1 MPPMDAP
8 VIVTGAAG
16 FIGMHLCRR
25 LLADGRRVV
34 GIDNL
39 NDYYD
44 PRLKRARLATLGR
57 SEGFAF
63 HEADVSDRAAID
75 ALFDRQ
81 QPQQVVHLAAQAG
94 VRYALTN
101 PMAYSDSNLTGMTVV
116 LEACRRLAVRH
127 LVFASSSSVYGANR
141 KIPFAER
148 DPVDHPVSLYAATK
162 RANELMA
169 HSYAHLFALPV
180 TGLRFFTVYGP
191 WGRPDMAIW
200 KFTDALLRG
209 RPIDVYAGGVLERD
223 FTFVEDAAHAT
234 VRLMRTPP
242 ARTAS
247 DDPRRWEADGPDT
260 SWAPFEVVNVGRSD
274 PVSVNEL
281 LALLEART
289 GARAQRR
296 ELGMQPGDVERT
308 FADTTKLQARVGL
321 QPAVPLADG
330 LGRFVDWFRGYHG
343 I

>member
-1 MPPMDAP
+1 MSAP

-44 PRLKRARLATLGR
+44 PRLKRARLAALAGF
-57 SEGFAF
+57 EGFAF
-63 HEADVSDRAAID
+63 HEADIADRTAID
-75 ALFDRQ
+75 ALFDTHR
-81 QPQQVVHLAAQAG
+81 PQQVVHLAAQAG

-101 PMAYSDSNLTGMTVV
+101 PMASSDSILAGMAVM
-116 LEACRRLAVRH
+116 LEACRRLEVRH
-127 LVFASSSSVYGANR
+127 FVFASSSSVYGANR
-141 KIPFAER
+141 RLPFSER

-180 TGLRFFTVYGP
+180 TGLRYFTVYGP

-209 RPIDVYAGGVLERD
+209 RPIDVYGGGLLSRD
-223 FTFVEDAAHAT
+223 FTYVDDTVEAT
-234 VRLMRTPP
+234 VRLLGVPRAPSSSANP
-242 ARTAS
+242 ADWNA
-247 DDPRRWEADGPDT
+247 EGPDT
-260 SWAPFEVVNVGRSD
+260 SWAPFEVVNLGRSD

-281 LALLEART
+281 IARLEAIT
-289 GARAQRR
+289 GQRARRN
-296 ELGMQPGDVERT
+296 EMGMQPGDVERT
-308 FADTTKLQARVGL
+308 FSSTDKLVRMTGFAPKVGL
-321 QPAVPLADG
+321 DEG
-330 LGRFVDWFRGYHG
+330 LRVFVAWFREYHRLDR
-343 I
+343 

>member
-1 MPPMDAP
+1 MSAP

-44 PRLKRARLATLGR
+44 PRLKRARLAALAGF
-57 SEGFAF
+57 EGFAF
-63 HEADVSDRAAID
+63 HEADIADRTAID
-75 ALFDRQ
+75 ALFDTHR
-81 QPQQVVHLAAQAG
+81 PQQVVHLAAQAG

-101 PMAYSDSNLTGMTVV
+101 PMAYSDSNLAGMAVM
-116 LEACRRLAVRH
+116 LEACRRLEVRH
-127 LVFASSSSVYGANR
+127 FVFASSSSVYGANR
-141 KIPFAER
+141 RLPFSER

-180 TGLRFFTVYGP
+180 TGLRYFTVYGP

-209 RPIDVYAGGVLERD
+209 RPIDVYGGGLLSRD
-223 FTFVEDAAHAT
+223 FTYVDDTVEAT
-234 VRLMRTPP
+234 VRLLGVPRAPSSSANP
-242 ARTAS
+242 ADWNA
-247 DDPRRWEADGPDT
+247 EGPDT
-260 SWAPFEVVNVGRSD
+260 SWAPFEVVNLGRSD

-281 LALLEART
+281 IARLEAIT
-289 GARAQRR
+289 GQRARRN
-296 ELGMQPGDVERT
+296 EMGMQPGDVERT
-308 FADTTKLQARVGL
+308 FSSTDKLVRMTGFTPKVALDEGL
-321 QPAVPLADG
+321 RA
-330 LGRFVDWFRGYHG
+330 FVAWFREYHR
-343 I
+343 IDR

>member
-1 MPPMDAP
+1 MSAP

-44 PRLKRARLATLGR
+44 PRLKRARLAALAGF
-57 SEGFAF
+57 EGFAF
-63 HEADVSDRAAID
+63 HEADIADRTAID
-75 ALFDRQ
+75 ALFDTHR
-81 QPQQVVHLAAQAG
+81 PQQVVHLAAQAG

-101 PMAYSDSNLTGMTVV
+101 PMAYSDSNLAGMAVM
-116 LEACRRLAVRH
+116 LEACRRLEVRH
-127 LVFASSSSVYGANR
+127 FVFASSSSVYGANR
-141 KIPFAER
+141 RLPFSER

-180 TGLRFFTVYGP
+180 TGLRYFTVYGP

-209 RPIDVYAGGVLERD
+209 RPIDVYGGGLLSRD
-223 FTFVEDAAHAT
+223 FTYVDDTVEAT
-234 VRLMRTPP
+234 VRLLGVPRAPSSSANP
-242 ARTAS
+242 ADWNA
-247 DDPRRWEADGPDT
+247 EGPDT
-260 SWAPFEVVNVGRSD
+260 SWAPFEVVNLGRSD

-281 LALLEART
+281 IARLEAIT
-289 GARAQRR
+289 GQRARRN
-296 ELGMQPGDVERT
+296 EMGMQPGDVERT
-308 FADTTKLQARVGL
+308 FSSTEKLVRLTGFT
-321 QPAVPLADG
+321 PGVPLDEG
-330 LGRFVDWFRGYHG
+330 LRAFVAWFREYHR
-343 I
+343 IDR